1 MQVHRHCTELGLAEE
16 EREVRCQALYII
28 DNLNL
33 VNLALRLCDFKDIH
47 MAVEAKQVS
56 FPSCCKVAS
65 SQLENG

>member
-1 MQVHRHCTELGLAEE
+1 MELVEE
-16 EREVRCQALYII
+16 EREVRRQALYIV

-56 FPSCCKVAS
+56 LPSTLAAR
-65 SQLENG
+65 SQFCV